1 MGKILV
7 ADDINVDQFVAV
19 HSLADSAPTQN
30 PALAQALSPV
40 PFGVPLRVLEVSL
53 PFVACAVIEPGGTE
67 GGPVICDLR
76 NIQLC
81 CMDECFID
89 AIRGFQ
95 TLEGSEQQE
104 QEQPP
109 ELKKIRSQLQRLA
122 EDSEPDEQP
131 F

>member
-1 MGKILV
+1 
-7 ADDINVDQFVAV
+7 
-19 HSLADSAPTQN
+19 
-30 PALAQALSPV
+30 
-40 PFGVPLRVLEVSL
+40 
-53 PFVACAVIEPGGTE
+53 
-67 GGPVICDLR
+67 
-76 NIQLC
+76 
-81 CMDECFID
+81 MDECFID